1 MALTVHPFQAIM
13 TFRRSGKV
21 LKLEAVMST
30 ITVALPEE
38 RLAKL
43 HEMARQLGV
52 VPEELVRVSIEE
64 LLTRT
69 EEDFEQAVDY
79 VLTKNAELYRRLA

>member
-1 MALTVHPFQAIM
+1 
-13 TFRRSGKV
+13 
-21 LKLEAVMST
+21 MST

-43 HEMARQLGV
+43 NEMARQFGV

-64 LLTRT
+64 LLTRP
-69 EEDFEQAVDY
+69 EADFEQAVNY
-79 VLTKNAELYRRLA
+79 VLTKNADLYRRLA

>member
-1 MALTVHPFQAIM
+1 
-13 TFRRSGKV
+13 
-21 LKLEAVMST
+21 MST

-43 HEMARQLGV
+43 NEMARQLGI

-64 LLTRT
+64 LLTRP
-69 EEDFEQAVDY
+69 EADFEQAVDY